1 MDRGLRSDSGM
12 SLNYNHPAV
21 RIALWVVGGLIVL
34 ALGWFLIGR
43 IFPDNPPGPTENE
56 TRADSLR
63 ITKPVD
69 QALIDSSQARIVA
82 REPSSAAADRAARS
96 AQERA
101 NRERR
106 RADSLA
112 AIASTADEWRAAHD
126 SRVIENGEL
135 RTAIVEKDKTI
146 FNLKADTT
154 DLRLQ
159 LGIVQRR
166 LKTTEDVNE
175 GLIEDLAKARRCKIV
190 GLINCPSRIQTAAL
204 TAITVIAVQR
214 YQSSN

>member
-1 MDRGLRSDSGM
+1 M
-12 SLNYNHPAV
+12 SLNYKHPVV
-21 RIALWVVGGLIVL
+21 RIGRLIVAGL
-34 ALGWFLIGR
+34 VAIVIVVFLLGR
-43 IFPDNPPGPTENE
+43 IFPDNPPGPTESQ
-56 TRADSLR
+56 TRSDSLR
-63 ITKPVD
+63 ITKPID
-69 QALIDSSQARIVA
+69 QALIDSSNARIA
-82 REPSSAAADRAARS
+82 SREPSSAAADRAARS
-96 AQERA
+96 AEQRA

-159 LGIVQRR
+159 LGVVNKR

-175 GLIEDLAKARRCKIV
+175 GLFEDVEKARRCKII

-204 TAITVIAVQR
+204 TAVAVIAVDR
-214 YQSSN
+214 YRSR

>member
-1 MDRGLRSDSGM
+1 M
-12 SLNYNHPAV
+12 SLNWRHPTV
-21 RIALWVVGGLIVL
+21 RIVITVVAIVAVA

-63 ITKPVD
+63 ITKPID
-69 QALIDSSQARIVA
+69 QALIDSAQARIVA

-126 SRVIENGEL
+126 SRAIENGEL

-159 LGIVQRR
+159 LGIVNKR

-190 GLINCPSRIQTAAL
+190 GLVNCPSRIQTAAL
-204 TAITVIAVQR
+204 TAVAVIAVDR
-214 YQSSN
+214 YRGR